1 MSTGPQMGR
10 PAGLRGGRGF
20 TVEQE
25 EEVEKSAAVC
35 LDKTS
40 GREGRVSLGKNP
52 KAEKKKKK
60 KRKSKNVSCSD
71 VIRKA
76 KAEL

>member
-40 GREGRVSLGKNP
+40 GREGGRDGRVSLGKNP
-52 KAEKKKKK
+52 TAEKKKKK
-60 KRKSKNVSCSD
+60 KKVKKCFM
-71 VIRKA
+71 
-76 KAEL
+76 L